1 MAPLSTSKFRAPP
14 GRPAKNRPKI
24 SLKASDT
31 EVSSEGPPPKKRKY
45 VPGGPGGG
53 GRYIDIYGKE
63 TTPAPKPSP
72 IRRSSSGSRSRPRE
86 SKSQSVQEPV
96 QPVNPAEPV
105 DAVESPAQQSIKP
118 PIQLPPPPPPVPAT
132 PPSAR
137 LRREKSQNRGRY
149 TSSTAA
155 ALALQQ
161 GDGYKPREERG
172 WEEFH
177 PDLDIEAKFTVFSSE
192 EVDGPRPPVTPANA
206 EPITSEKDTLAEIM
220 RLQNEAPSPTPV
232 KRRPGR
238 PPRRPEAILAALRA
252 QHDPKPVPVP
262 PPGPNPRER
271 LTLPKPSFRIRD
283 PFTFY
288 DQPGVGQQNYVDR
301 TMASVGYQESD
312 VFLRHDRQM
321 VRMAEAQEDDLDT
334 MHSVATD
341 GEVNAAVGRV
351 EYDMDEQDEKW
362 LEDYNTKRREDQLEP
377 IKPAVFEITMTKIE
391 KEWHALEKRIPKP
404 NPKPPQTQRPRSS
417 SAAAVNG
424 EITGPGEEQDTKCA
438 ICDDGD
444 CENSNAIVFCDG
456 CDLAVHQECYGVPFI
471 PEGQWLCR
479 KCQLIGRGSVNCI
492 FCPNTEGAF
501 KQTTTSKWSHLLCAI
516 WIPEVSIGNPSLMEP
531 ITDIEKVPKS
541 RWKLHCYICRQRMG
555 SSIQCSNKNCFVAF
569 HVTCARR
576 AQLYLKMKSG
586 HGTPAIM
593 DSHLLKA
600 FCDKHVPPEW
610 RREHGTDAATADA
623 IEYYRTTMQ
632 GRQWGDSQA
641 TALSLEPSHPL
652 GCDHGDD
659 FGQRMH
665 TPRITLTVGGNKRK
679 RIAVPKTIW
688 KLPSGAPVIP
698 QVLLNSVA
706 ASLQRFTVRQRK
718 QYAEDACKYWTLKRE
733 ARRGAA
739 LLKRLQLQLETF
751 SSMEMT
757 RRDYVAM
764 GIAGGKR
771 LQRRIEFGERLH
783 QDLENLRMLCDQ
795 VRNREREKL
804 KDAEMLRNVV
814 DTVYFPIFPLLW
826 PILEKAQGLDGK
838 RIFREGLMSI
848 RSKVEQRFYTSVAAF
863 SADLAGVF
871 TSEIGVQPAGDTAE
885 LQMQISG
892 RAPELSLE
900 QREKRKLAKRIIKAI
915 QPGLEDAIRK
925 ESELNRKPF
934 EKELKELDN
943 LLEHNVLFRRDSFVD
958 SAGPAGE
965 DSPEKT
971 DLPNGTEEKVDG
983 DEEPAKSELREGA
996 HVNTLPDQTGD
1007 TVMPDADAETTHP
1020 PEPAGESQK
1029 QDVPT
1034 TEAPAPEAP
1043 MTETAAEA
1051 PAQEPQEP
1059 ENPSADVPSATVEST
1074 GEIQPAATEET
1085 KNDSDTPDVSGEQ
1098 AVAQKGPPTPPLSF
1112 QGDQQL
1118 PLSQGGV
1125 QWYMQPFDPVG
1136 TTIHEERWT
1145 GRDVM
1150 RGMSEELSELDEEEL
1165 KDLVDDE
1172 VEGTTTNGT
1181 TTAAPDAPAAEEDGV
1196 KVHRTRRRW
1205 RGFK

>member
-1 MAPLSTSKFRAPP
+1 MAPLSSSKYRSSP
-14 GRPAKNRPKI
+14 GRSSRNQTKVT
-24 SLKASDT
+24 LKTSRSSDPT
-31 EVSSEGPPPKKRKY
+31 TSEGPPLKKRKY

-53 GRYIDIYGKE
+53 GRYIELEVKE
-63 TTPAPKPSP
+63 PAPRQKPSP
-72 IRRSSSGSRSRPRE
+72 AARRNSSSSRSRPVPDPE
-86 SKSQSVQEPV
+86 PPQPV
-96 QPVNPAEPV
+96 QPVQPV
-105 DAVESPAQQSIKP
+105 
-118 PIQLPPPPPPVPAT
+118 QLPPPPPPPPVPST

-137 LRREKSQNRGRY
+137 LRREKSQNRGRFG
-149 TSSTAA
+149 SSTAA

-177 PDLDIEAKFTVFSSE
+177 PDLDIDTKFTVFSAE
-192 EVDGPRPPVTPANA
+192 DVDGPPPSASIAQILSPNGLDNS
-206 EPITSEKDTLAEIM
+206 SEKDPIAELI
-220 RLQNEAPSPTPV
+220 RAHTNGTSPSPM

-238 PPRRPEAILAALRA
+238 PPRRPEAILHALGISP
-252 QHDPKPVPVP
+252 QPKAVP

-271 LTLPKPSFRIRD
+271 LTLPKPTFRLRD

-312 VFLRHDRQM
+312 LFLRHDRRL
-321 VRMAEAQEDDLDT
+321 VRMSEGTQEDDLDLT
-334 MHSVATD
+334 NPVGSE

-362 LEDYNTKRREDQLEP
+362 LEDYNAKRREDEVEP

-391 KEWHALEKRIPKP
+391 KEWYALEKRIPKP

-424 EITGPGEEQDTKCA
+424 ETAPGEEQDSKCA

-531 ITDIEKVPKS
+531 ITDVEKVPRS

-555 SSIQCSNKNCFVAF
+555 ASIQCSNKNCFVAF

-586 HGTPAIM
+586 HGTPAVM

-623 IEYYRTTMQ
+623 IEYYRNTMQ
-632 GRQWGDSQA
+632 GRRWGDSQA
-641 TALSLEPSHPL
+641 AALSLEPAHSHI
-652 GCDHGDD
+652 GEHGDD
-659 FGQRMH
+659 EGYRTH

-679 RIAVPKTIW
+679 RMAAPKTIW

-698 QVLLNSVA
+698 QVVLNSVV
-706 ASLQRFTVRQRK
+706 ASLQRFGVRQRK
-718 QYAEDACKYWTLKRE
+718 QFAEDACKYWTLKRE

-764 GIAGGKR
+764 GVTGSKR
-771 LQRRIEFGERLH
+771 LQRRIEFGQRLCY
-783 QDLENLRMLCDQ
+783 DLDRLRMLCEE
-795 VRNREREKL
+795 VKKREREKL
-804 KDAEMLRNVV
+804 KDVETLRSVV
-814 DTVYFPIFPLLW
+814 DNVYFPIFPLLW
-826 PILEKAQGLDGK
+826 PIFEKAQGLDGK
-838 RIFREGLMSI
+838 GIFKQGLSSI
-848 RSKVEQRFYTSVAAF
+848 RAKLQERYYSSVAGF
-863 SADLAGVF
+863 SADLAREF
-871 TSEIGVQPAGDTAE
+871 TTEIGVQPAGDTAE

-915 QPGLEDAIRK
+915 QPALEDAIRK

-934 EKELKELDN
+934 EQELKELDLMLENSVMSRRGSEADPVERPGTDNADQPQGPSQAVEQKIEEITAKAELDEGTDIAAVPEKADAGVEPNADN
-943 LLEHNVLFRRDSFVD
+943 LQTVEESTDSHVQTAPD
-958 SAGPAGE
+958 SVPTPTTTVQGSEPQMNEDAPTTSQTTMEGIEPAVSE
-965 DSPEKT
+965 SVEKT
-971 DLPNGTEEKVDG
+971 DIDSSQ
-983 DEEPAKSELREGA
+983 PA
-996 HVNTLPDQTGD
+996 
-1007 TVMPDADAETTHP
+1007 HP
-1020 PEPAGESQK
+1020 PT
-1029 QDVPT
+1029 D
-1034 TEAPAPEAP
+1034 
-1043 MTETAAEA
+1043 
-1051 PAQEPQEP
+1051 
-1059 ENPSADVPSATVEST
+1059 
-1074 GEIQPAATEET
+1074 
-1085 KNDSDTPDVSGEQ
+1085 
-1098 AVAQKGPPTPPLSF
+1098 AQKDPLTPSQSF
-1112 QGDQQL
+1112 TGDQQN
-1118 PLSQGGV
+1118 PLSLGGI

-1150 RGMSEELSELDEEEL
+1150 RGMSEELSELDEDEL
-1165 KDLVDDE
+1165 KDLV
-1172 VEGTTTNGT
+1172 
-1181 TTAAPDAPAAEEDGV
+1181 EEDDLEGQVVNASLETSDRSAPPQQHV
-1196 KVHRTRRRW
+1196 KTHRTRRRW

>member
-1 MAPLSTSKFRAPP
+1 MAPYASPKHRSSPARPPKST
-14 GRPAKNRPKI
+14 PKG
-24 SLKASDT
+24 SLKGSRNGDP
-31 EVSSEGPPPKKRKY
+31 VSEGPPLKKRKY

-53 GRYIDIYGKE
+53 GRYIELDVRE
-63 TTPAPKPSP
+63 TKPPPKPKPKPSP
-72 IRRSSSGSRSRPRE
+72 ARRNSTTTATPRGRPAP
-86 SKSQSVQEPV
+86 EPAP
-96 QPVNPAEPV
+96 QPV
-105 DAVESPAQQSIKP
+105 
-118 PIQLPPPPPPVPAT
+118 QLPPPPPVPTT

-137 LRREKSQNRGRY
+137 ITRDKSQNRGGRFG
-149 TSSTAA
+149 SSTAA
-155 ALALQQ
+155 AIALQQ

-177 PDLDIEAKFTVFSSE
+177 PDLDIDAKFVVFPSE
-192 EVDGPRPPVTPANA
+192 EVDRPAPVGPLANILTPNGDLNKNG
-206 EPITSEKDTLAEIM
+206 EKDPLAELI
-220 RLQNEAPSPTPV
+220 RAHANGTSPTPI

-238 PPRRPEAILAALRA
+238 PPRRPEAILNALGITA
-252 QHDPKPVPVP
+252 QQKAVP

-283 PFTFY
+283 PFIFY
-288 DQPGVGQQNYVDR
+288 DKPGVGQQNYVDR

-312 VFLRHDRQM
+312 LFLRHERQM
-321 VRMAEAQEDDLDT
+321 IRMPEGAQEDDMDAVNP
-334 MHSVATD
+334 VAGE
-341 GEVNAAVGRV
+341 GEVNTAVGRV

-362 LEDYNTKRREDQLEP
+362 LEDYNLRRREDELEP

-424 EITGPGEEQDTKCA
+424 EASAPGEEQDTKCA

-444 CENSNAIVFCDG
+444 CENANAIVFCDG

-479 KCQLIGRGSVNCI
+479 KCQLIGRGSPNCI

-531 ITDIEKVPKS
+531 ITDIEKVPRS

-555 SSIQCSNKNCFVAF
+555 ASIQCSNKNCFVAF

-576 AQLYLKMKSG
+576 AQLYLKMKAG
-586 HGTPAIM
+586 HGSPAVM

-623 IEYYRTTMQ
+623 IEYYRNTMQ
-632 GRQWGDSQA
+632 GRRWGDSQA
-641 TALSLEPSHPL
+641 AALSLEPSNPMADHENDAMRPPHP
-652 GCDHGDD
+652 
-659 FGQRMH
+659 Q
-665 TPRITLTVGGNKRK
+665 RITLTVGGNKRK
-679 RIAVPKTIW
+679 RPTVPRTIW

-698 QVLLNSVA
+698 QVVLNSVVV
-706 ASLQRFTVRQRK
+706 SLQRFGVRQRK

-739 LLKRLQLQLETF
+739 LLKRLQLSLETF

-764 GIAGGKR
+764 GVAGGKR
-771 LQRRIEFGERLH
+771 LQRRIDFGERLSF
-783 QDLENLRMLCDQ
+783 DLDRLRMLCDE
-795 VRNREREKL
+795 VKKREREKL
-804 KDAEMLRNVV
+804 KDAETLRSIV

-826 PILEKAQGLDGK
+826 PIFDKAQGLDGK
-838 RIFREGLMSI
+838 GVFRQGLLSI
-848 RSKVEQRFYTSVAAF
+848 KTKLDERAYTSISAF
-863 SADLAGVF
+863 SADLASVF

-900 QREKRKLAKRIIKAI
+900 QREKRKLAKRIIKSI
-915 QPGLEDAIRK
+915 QPALEDAIKK

-934 EKELKELDN
+934 EQELKELDVMLEN
-943 LLEHNVLFRRDSFVD
+943 SVMSRRGSEVEFPEISEQGREQPLLSAAVNGIEQTDSP
-958 SAGPAGE
+958 AEGPAK
-965 DSPEKT
+965 PE
-971 DLPNGTEEKVDG
+971 LVDG
-983 DEEPAKSELREGA
+983 DEVTAPPAEPDNAATTITDMAANPGQVTPTIEAEA
-996 HVNTLPDQTGD
+996 DHHE
-1007 TVMPDADAETTHP
+1007 PDASTEQQPPSDAQPVVNGETSKVGEGDDPKSVKP
-1020 PEPAGESQK
+1020 PGGP
-1029 QDVPT
+1029 
-1034 TEAPAPEAP
+1034 
-1043 MTETAAEA
+1043 
-1051 PAQEPQEP
+1051 
-1059 ENPSADVPSATVEST
+1059 
-1074 GEIQPAATEET
+1074 
-1085 KNDSDTPDVSGEQ
+1085 
-1098 AVAQKGPPTPPLSF
+1098 QKGPLTPPPSF
-1112 QGDQQL
+1112 KGDQHL
-1118 PLSQGGV
+1118 PLAQGGI
-1125 QWYMQPFDPVG
+1125 QWYMQPFDPMG

-1165 KDLVDDE
+1165 KDLVEDE
-1172 VEGTTTNGT
+1172 LEAGPSDEPITNGL
-1181 TTAAPDAPAAEEDGV
+1181 DAPMSDPAV

>member
-1 MAPLSTSKFRAPP
+1 MAPLSSSKYRSSP
-14 GRPAKNRPKI
+14 GRSSRNQTKVA
-24 SLKASDT
+24 LKTSRSSDPST
-31 EVSSEGPPPKKRKY
+31 SEGPPLKKRKY
-45 VPGGPGGG
+45 IPGGPGGG
-53 GRYIDIYGKE
+53 GRYIELEVKE
-63 TTPAPKPSP
+63 PASRQPKTTPAA
-72 IRRSSSGSRSRPRE
+72 RRNSSSSRSRLAPAPAP
-86 SKSQSVQEPV
+86 EPEPP
-96 QPVNPAEPV
+96 QPV
-105 DAVESPAQQSIKP
+105 
-118 PIQLPPPPPPVPAT
+118 QLPPPPPPSPPPPPPPPPVSST
-132 PPSAR
+132 PPSVR
-137 LRREKSQNRGRY
+137 LRREKSQNRGRFG
-149 TSSTAA
+149 SSTAA

-177 PDLDIEAKFTVFSSE
+177 PDLDIDTKFTVFSAE
-192 EVDGPRPPVTPANA
+192 EVDGPPPSASIAQILSPNGLDNSSDKDPIA
-206 EPITSEKDTLAEIM
+206 ELIRAHTNGT
-220 RLQNEAPSPTPV
+220 SPTPI

-238 PPRRPEAILAALRA
+238 PPRRPEAILHALGISP
-252 QHDPKPVPVP
+252 QPKPVP

-271 LTLPKPSFRIRD
+271 LTLPKPTFRLLD

-312 VFLRHDRQM
+312 LFLRHDRRL
-321 VRMAEAQEDDLDT
+321 VRMSECAQEDDLDLT
-334 MHSVATD
+334 NLVASE

-362 LEDYNTKRREDQLEP
+362 LDDYNAKRKEDQLEP

-391 KEWHALEKRIPKP
+391 REWYALEKRIPKP

-424 EITGPGEEQDTKCA
+424 ETAPGEEQDSKCA

-531 ITDIEKVPKS
+531 ITDVEKVPRS
-541 RWKLHCYICRQRMG
+541 RWKLNCYICRQRMG
-555 SSIQCSNKNCFVAF
+555 ASIQCSNKNCFVAF

-586 HGTPAIM
+586 HGTPAVM

-623 IEYYRTTMQ
+623 IEYYRNTMQ
-632 GRQWGDSQA
+632 GRRWGDSQA
-641 TALSLEPSHPL
+641 AALSLEPSHSHI
-652 GCDHGDD
+652 GEHGEDD
-659 FGQRMH
+659 GHRTH

-679 RIAVPKTIW
+679 RMIAPKTIW

-698 QVLLNSVA
+698 QVVLNSVG
-706 ASLQRFTVRQRK
+706 ASLQRFGVRQRK
-718 QYAEDACKYWTLKRE
+718 QFAEDACKYWTLKRE

-764 GIAGGKR
+764 GVTGSKR
-771 LQRRIEFGERLH
+771 LQRRIDFGQRLSY
-783 QDLENLRMLCDQ
+783 DLDKLRTLCDE
-795 VRNREREKL
+795 VRRREQEKL
-804 KDAEMLRNVV
+804 KDVETLRSIV

-826 PILEKAQGLDGK
+826 PIFEKAQGLDGK
-838 RIFREGLMSI
+838 GIFKKGLFSI
-848 RSKVEQRFYTSVAAF
+848 RAKLQERYYSSVASF
-863 SADLAGVF
+863 SADLAREF
-871 TSEIGVQPAGDTAE
+871 TTEIGVQPAGDTAE

-915 QPGLEDAIRK
+915 QPALEDAIRK

-934 EKELKELDN
+934 EQELKELD
-943 LLEHNVLFRRDSFVD
+943 LMLENSVMSRRGSEVD
-958 SAGPAGE
+958 SAEQSATDKADQPQDSSQIAELRVEDITAKMEIDEVTDIAAVPEKADAAVEPNAEVPLPAEESTESSAMPVPDSESTPTTAMQETEIQTGE
-965 DSPEKT
+965 DAPTTTQPTME
-971 DLPNGTEEKVDG
+971 GV
-983 DEEPAKSELREGA
+983 EPAVNGSVETIDLDSSKRES
-996 HVNTLPDQTGD
+996 PP
-1007 TVMPDADAETTHP
+1007 PDA
-1020 PEPAGESQK
+1020 QK
-1029 QDVPT
+1029 Q
-1034 TEAPAPEAP
+1034 
-1043 MTETAAEA
+1043 
-1051 PAQEPQEP
+1051 
-1059 ENPSADVPSATVEST
+1059 SR
-1074 GEIQPAATEET
+1074 
-1085 KNDSDTPDVSGEQ
+1085 
-1098 AVAQKGPPTPPLSF
+1098 TPPHSF
-1112 QGDQQL
+1112 TGDQQH
-1118 PLSQGGV
+1118 PLSQGGI
-1125 QWYMQPFDPVG
+1125 QWYMQPFDPIG

-1150 RGMSEELSELDEEEL
+1150 RGMSEELSELDEDEL
-1165 KDLVDDE
+1165 KDLVGEDE
-1172 VEGTTTNGT
+1172 LEGQVANSSMETSDGKG
-1181 TTAAPDAPAAEEDGV
+1181 APPQQHV
-1196 KVHRTRRRW
+1196 KTHRTRRRW

>member
-1 MAPLSTSKFRAPP
+1 MAPLASNKYRSSPGKPPKNQSKAV
-14 GRPAKNRPKI
+14 
-24 SLKASDT
+24 LKGTQNSNG
-31 EVSSEGPPPKKRKY
+31 SSAGEGPPLKKRKY

-53 GRYIDIYGKE
+53 GRYIELDVRE
-63 TTPAPKPSP
+63 TKPPKPAKP
-72 IRRSSSGSRSRPRE
+72 ARLAKPAKPAKPLLVGRNSSSSTPRTRHGRE
-86 SKSQSVQEPV
+86 
-96 QPVNPAEPV
+96 AEPQ
-105 DAVESPAQQSIKP
+105 PM
-118 PIQLPPPPPPVPAT
+118 QLPPPPPPVPTT

-137 LRREKSQNRGRY
+137 LTRDKSQSRGGRFG
-149 TSSTAA
+149 SSTAA

-177 PDLDIEAKFTVFSSE
+177 PDLDIETKFVVFPAE
-192 EVDGPRPPVTPANA
+192 EVDKPAPSAHVAHILSPNGLDL
-206 EPITSEKDTLAEIM
+206 SNDKDPLAELI
-220 RLQNEAPSPTPV
+220 RAHANGTSPTPI

-238 PPRRPEAILAALRA
+238 PPRRPEAILNALGITP
-252 QHDPKPVPVP
+252 QPKVVP

-271 LTLPKPSFRIRD
+271 LTLPKPSFRLRD
-283 PFTFY
+283 PFDFY
-288 DQPGVGQQNYVDR
+288 DHPGVGQQNYVDR

-312 VFLRHDRQM
+312 LFLRHDR
-321 VRMAEAQEDDLDT
+321 RLIRITEAPQEDELDA
-334 MHSVATD
+334 VNPVGTD
-341 GEVNAAVGRV
+341 EEPNTSVGRV

-362 LEDYNTKRREDQLEP
+362 LEDYNAKRREDQLEP

-391 KEWHALEKRIPKP
+391 KQWHALEKRIPKP

-424 EITGPGEEQDTKCA
+424 ETTGPGEDQDSKCA

-479 KCQLIGRGSVNCI
+479 KCQLVGRGAVNCI

-516 WIPEVSIGNPSLMEP
+516 WISEVSIGNPSLMEP
-531 ITDIEKVPKS
+531 ITDIEKVPRS

-555 SSIQCSNKNCFVAF
+555 ASIQCSNKNCFVAF

-586 HGTPAIM
+586 HGSPAVM
-593 DSHLLKA
+593 DTHLLKA

-610 RREHGTDAATADA
+610 RREHGTDAATAEA
-623 IEYYRTTMQ
+623 IEYYRNTMQ
-632 GRQWGDSQA
+632 GRRWGDSQA
-641 TALSLEPSHPL
+641 AALALEPSHPL
-652 GCDHGDD
+652 GCEHGDED
-659 FGQRMH
+659 GQRTH

-679 RIAVPKTIW
+679 RPTVPKTVW

-698 QVLLNSVA
+698 NVVLNSVA
-706 ASLQRFTVRQRK
+706 ASLQRFGVRQRK
-718 QYAEDACKYWTLKRE
+718 QYAEDACRYWTLKRE

-764 GIAGGKR
+764 GAAGGKR
-771 LQRRIEFGERLH
+771 LQRRIEFGERLYR
-783 QDLENLRMLCDQ
+783 DLDRLRMLCDE
-795 VRNREREKL
+795 VKKREREKL
-804 KDAEMLRNVV
+804 KDAETLRTIV

-826 PILEKAQGLDGK
+826 PIYDKAHGLDGK
-838 RIFREGLMSI
+838 GIFRQGLLSI
-848 RSKVEQRFYTSVAAF
+848 RAKLDERRYTSVSAF
-863 SADLAGVF
+863 SGDLARVF

-900 QREKRKLAKRIIKAI
+900 QREKRKLAKRIIKFI
-915 QPGLEDAIRK
+915 QPALEEAIK
-925 ESELNRKPF
+925 NESELNRKPF
-934 EKELKELDN
+934 EQELKELD
-943 LLEHNVLFRRDSFVD
+943 LMLENSVMSRRGSQVESPAAGDEVPEKPEGPTNTDQTVNEDEAIAAKLEPLEGTEVTAPDNSEDIAMQDANEAQPPDDAVSLSTPTAEHKSAVQEEKA
-958 SAGPAGE
+958 SAGVPPTPIESQSA
-965 DSPEKT
+965 
-971 DLPNGTEEKVDG
+971 PNGTVDKSDAGHPEEQ
-983 DEEPAKSELREGA
+983 P
-996 HVNTLPDQTGD
+996 
-1007 TVMPDADAETTHP
+1007 
-1020 PEPAGESQK
+1020 GESQK
-1029 QDVPT
+1029 
-1034 TEAPAPEAP
+1034 
-1043 MTETAAEA
+1043 
-1051 PAQEPQEP
+1051 EPL
-1059 ENPSADVPSATVEST
+1059 
-1074 GEIQPAATEET
+1074 
-1085 KNDSDTPDVSGEQ
+1085 
-1098 AVAQKGPPTPPLSF
+1098 TPPPSF
-1112 QGDQQL
+1112 KGDQQL
-1118 PLSQGGV
+1118 PLAQGGI

-1172 VEGTTTNGT
+1172 LEGEMNTAIDGSTPSGPD
-1181 TTAAPDAPAAEEDGV
+1181 AAPEQAV

>member
-1 MAPLSTSKFRAPP
+1 MAPLSSNKYRSSP
-14 GRPAKNRPKI
+14 GRPPKNQSKAA
-24 SLKASDT
+24 LKGTQNSTA
-31 EVSSEGPPPKKRKY
+31 EGPPLKKRKY

-53 GRYIDIYGKE
+53 GRYIELDVRE
-63 TTPAPKPSP
+63 TKPPKPPKPAKPAKPSLVGRNSTP
-72 IRRSSSGSRSRPRE
+72 RTRPARE
-86 SKSQSVQEPV
+86 EP
-96 QPVNPAEPV
+96 QPMQLPPQPPPV
-105 DAVESPAQQSIKP
+105 PKT
-118 PIQLPPPPPPVPAT
+118 PPPPPPP
-132 PPSAR
+132 AR
-137 LRREKSQNRGRY
+137 LTRDKSQSRGGRFG
-149 TSSTAA
+149 SSTAA
-155 ALALQQ
+155 ALALQH
-161 GDGYKPREERG
+161 GDPYKPREERG

-177 PDLDIEAKFTVFSSE
+177 PELDIETKFVVFPAE
-192 EVDGPRPPVTPANA
+192 EVDRPAPSAHVAHILSPNGLDL
-206 EPITSEKDTLAEIM
+206 SNDKDPLAELI
-220 RLQNEAPSPTPV
+220 RAHANGTSPTPI

-238 PPRRPEAILAALRA
+238 PPRRPEAILNALGITP
-252 QHDPKPVPVP
+252 QPKNVP
-262 PPGPNPRER
+262 PPGPNPHER
-271 LTLPKPSFRIRD
+271 LTLPKPSFRLRD
-283 PFTFY
+283 PFVFY

-312 VFLRHDRQM
+312 LFLRHDR
-321 VRMAEAQEDDLDT
+321 RLIRITEAPQEDDLD
-334 MHSVATD
+334 A
-341 GEVNAAVGRV
+341 VNPVGTEEEPNTSVGRV

-362 LEDYNTKRREDQLEP
+362 LEDYNAKRREDQLEP
-377 IKPAVFEITMTKIE
+377 IKPAVFEITLTKIE

-424 EITGPGEEQDTKCA
+424 ETAGPGEDQDSKCA

-479 KCQLIGRGSVNCI
+479 KCQLVGRGSVNCI

-531 ITDIEKVPKS
+531 ITDVEKVPRS

-555 SSIQCSNKNCFVAF
+555 ASIQCSNKNCFVAF

-586 HGTPAIM
+586 HGSPAVM
-593 DSHLLKA
+593 DTHLLKA
-600 FCDKHVPPEW
+600 FCDKHVPLEW
-610 RREHGTDAATADA
+610 RREHGTDAATVEAM
-623 IEYYRTTMQ
+623 EYYRNTML
-632 GRQWGDSQA
+632 GRRWGDSQA
-641 TALSLEPSHPL
+641 AALALEPSHPL
-652 GCDHGDD
+652 GCEHGDED
-659 FGQRMH
+659 LQRTH

-679 RIAVPKTIW
+679 RPTVPKTIW
-688 KLPSGAPVIP
+688 KLPSGAPVVP
-698 QVLLNSVA
+698 HVVLNSVA
-706 ASLQRFTVRQRK
+706 ASLQRFGVRQRK

-764 GIAGGKR
+764 GAAGGKR
-771 LQRRIEFGERLH
+771 LQRRIEFGERLYH
-783 QDLENLRMLCDQ
+783 DLDRLRMLCDE
-795 VRNREREKL
+795 VKKREREKL
-804 KDAEMLRNVV
+804 KDAETLRTIV

-826 PILEKAQGLDGK
+826 PIYEKAQGLDGK
-838 RIFREGLMSI
+838 GIFRQGLLSI
-848 RSKVEQRFYTSVAAF
+848 RTKLDERQYTSVSTF
-863 SADLAGVF
+863 SADLARVF

-900 QREKRKLAKRIIKAI
+900 QREKRKLAKRIIKFI
-915 QPGLEDAIRK
+915 QPALEEAIKK

-934 EKELKELDN
+934 EQELKELD
-943 LLEHNVLFRRDSFVD
+943 LMLENSVMSRRGSQAE
-958 SAGPAGE
+958 SPPAGDE
-965 DSPEKT
+965 VPETPDVPT
-971 DLPNGTEEKVDG
+971 DIDQKVNGDVEVA
-983 DEEPAKSELREGA
+983 AKSEPLDGA
-996 HVNTLPDQTGD
+996 EVTATPQQSVDVDVT
-1007 TVMPDADAETTHP
+1007 DADQAPPPNSVTVSQTQETPQVRSSTPTAEHETGKQEDKASEDAPSTAIETHP
-1020 PEPAGESQK
+1020 APNGVATNPEESNSG
-1029 QDVPT
+1029 PT
-1034 TEAPAPEAP
+1034 EQPV
-1043 MTETAAEA
+1043 
-1051 PAQEPQEP
+1051 QSRKEPL
-1059 ENPSADVPSATVEST
+1059 
-1074 GEIQPAATEET
+1074 
-1085 KNDSDTPDVSGEQ
+1085 
-1098 AVAQKGPPTPPLSF
+1098 TPPPSF
-1112 QGDQQL
+1112 KGDQQL
-1118 PLSQGGV
+1118 PLTQGGI

-1172 VEGTTTNGT
+1172 LEVEMNPTADGDGTSTSGPD
-1181 TTAAPDAPAAEEDGV
+1181 TAPEQAV

>member
-1 MAPLSTSKFRAPP
+1 MAPLTSNKYRSSP
-14 GRPAKNRPKI
+14 GRPPKTQ
-24 SLKASDT
+24 SKAVLKGTQNSNATPGD
-31 EVSSEGPPPKKRKY
+31 GPPLKKRKY

-53 GRYIDIYGKE
+53 GRYIELDVRE
-63 TTPAPKPSP
+63 TKPPKPAKPSRPPKPAKPSP
-72 IRRSSSGSRSRPRE
+72 VARNSTPRTRHARE
-86 SKSQSVQEPV
+86 AEA
-96 QPVNPAEPV
+96 QPM
-105 DAVESPAQQSIKP
+105 
-118 PIQLPPPPPPVPAT
+118 QLPPPPPPVPTT

-137 LRREKSQNRGRY
+137 LTRDKSQNRGGRFG
-149 TSSTAA
+149 SSTAA

-177 PDLDIEAKFTVFSSE
+177 PDLDIETKFVVFPAE
-192 EVDGPRPPVTPANA
+192 EVDKPAPSAHVAHILSPNGLNL
-206 EPITSEKDTLAEIM
+206 SNDKDPLAELI
-220 RLQNEAPSPTPV
+220 RAHANGTSPTPI

-238 PPRRPEAILAALRA
+238 PPRRPEAILNALGITP
-252 QHDPKPVPVP
+252 QPKVVP

-271 LTLPKPSFRIRD
+271 LTLPKPSFRLRD
-283 PFTFY
+283 PFVFY
-288 DQPGVGQQNYVDR
+288 DHPGVGQQNYVDR

-312 VFLRHDRQM
+312 LFLRHDRRLIR
-321 VRMAEAQEDDLDT
+321 VTEAPQEDDLD
-334 MHSVATD
+334 A
-341 GEVNAAVGRV
+341 VNPVGTEEEPNTSVGRV

-362 LEDYNTKRREDQLEP
+362 LEDYNAKRREDQLEP

-424 EITGPGEEQDTKCA
+424 ETTGPGEDQDSKCA

-479 KCQLIGRGSVNCI
+479 KCQLVGRGAVNCI

-531 ITDIEKVPKS
+531 ITDIEKVPRS

-555 SSIQCSNKNCFVAF
+555 ASIQCSNKNCFVAF

-586 HGTPAIM
+586 HGSPAVM
-593 DSHLLKA
+593 DTHLLKA

-610 RREHGTDAATADA
+610 RREHGTDAATAEA
-623 IEYYRTTMQ
+623 IEFYRNTMQ
-632 GRQWGDSQA
+632 GRRWGDSQA
-641 TALSLEPSHPL
+641 AALALEPSQPL
-652 GCDHGDD
+652 GYEHGDD
-659 FGQRMH
+659 EALRTH

-679 RIAVPKTIW
+679 RPTVPKTIW

-698 QVLLNSVA
+698 HVVLNAVA
-706 ASLQRFTVRQRK
+706 ASLQRFGVRQRK

-764 GIAGGKR
+764 GAAGGKR
-771 LQRRIEFGERLH
+771 LQRRIEFGERLYH
-783 QDLENLRMLCDQ
+783 DLDRLRTMCDE
-795 VRNREREKL
+795 VKKREREKL
-804 KDAEMLRNVV
+804 KDAETLRSIV

-826 PILEKAQGLDGK
+826 PIFEKAQGLDGK
-838 RIFREGLMSI
+838 GIFRQGLVSI
-848 RSKVEQRFYTSVAAF
+848 RTKLEERRYTSVSAF
-863 SADLAGVF
+863 SADLARVF

-900 QREKRKLAKRIIKAI
+900 QREKRKLAKRIIKFI
-915 QPGLEDAIRK
+915 QPALEEAIKK

-934 EKELKELDN
+934 EQELKELD
-943 LLEHNVLFRRDSFVD
+943 LMLENSVMSRRGSQAEFPVAGDEGPGKPEVPHENAQKVNGDVEVAAKSEPSDGAEVTAIPQQSVD
-958 SAGPAGE
+958 SA
-965 DSPEKT
+965 
-971 DLPNGTEEKVDG
+971 
-983 DEEPAKSELREGA
+983 
-996 HVNTLPDQTGD
+996 
-1007 TVMPDADAETTHP
+1007 MPDADQTQP
-1020 PEPAGESQK
+1020 PDGASVSQ
-1029 QDVPT
+1029 
-1034 TEAPAPEAP
+1034 
-1043 MTETAAEA
+1043 
-1051 PAQEPQEP
+1051 PQEVP
-1059 ENPSADVPSATVEST
+1059 GAMVTTPTVEHESDKQKNPSANAPSTTLDAP
-1074 GEIQPAATEET
+1074 PAPNGVADKSEE
-1085 KNDSDTPDVSGEQ
+1085 NNLGPADQLIEP
-1098 AVAQKGPPTPPLSF
+1098 QKEPLTPPPSF
-1112 QGDQQL
+1112 KGDQQL
-1118 PLSQGGV
+1118 PLAQGGI

-1172 VEGTTTNGT
+1172 LEGEMGT
-1181 TTAAPDAPAAEEDGV
+1181 AIEGSTDTRPDTAPEQAV
-1196 KVHRTRRRW
+1196 KVYRTRRRW

>member
-1 MAPLSTSKFRAPP
+1 MAP
-14 GRPAKNRPKI
+14 
-24 SLKASDT
+24 
-31 EVSSEGPPPKKRKY
+31 VSSSKQRSSPSRPSRAQPKVTLKPPRSSESTTNEGPPLKKRKY

-53 GRYIDIYGKE
+53 GRYIELDVKE
-63 TTPAPKPSP
+63 PPPKPKPSP
-72 IRRSSSGSRSRPRE
+72 AAKRNSSSSRNRNA
-86 SKSQSVQEPV
+86 PV
-96 QPVNPAEPV
+96 PVSGPQPQPV
-105 DAVESPAQQSIKP
+105 
-118 PIQLPPPPPPVPAT
+118 QLPPPPPPPVPTT

-137 LRREKSQNRGRY
+137 LRREKSQNRGRFG
-149 TSSTAA
+149 SSTAA

-177 PDLDIEAKFTVFSSE
+177 PDLDIEAKFAVFGSE
-192 EVDGPRPPVTPANA
+192 DVDRPPPSSSIANILS
-206 EPITSEKDTLAEIM
+206 PNGLDSTSEKDPIAELI
-220 RLQNEAPSPTPV
+220 RAHANGSSPSPI

-238 PPRRPEAILAALRA
+238 PPRRPEAILNALGIT
-252 QHDPKPVPVP
+252 QQPKNIP

-288 DQPGVGQQNYVDR
+288 DQPGVCQQNYVDR

-312 VFLRHDRQM
+312 LFLRHDRRLI
-321 VRMAEAQEDDLDT
+321 RMTEGAQEDDLDAANPVT
-334 MHSVATD
+334 SE

-362 LEDYNTKRREDQLEP
+362 LEEYNAKRREDQLEP

-391 KEWHALEKRIPKP
+391 KEWHVLEKRIPKP

-424 EITGPGEEQDTKCA
+424 ETGPGEEQDSKCA

-501 KQTTTSKWSHLLCAI
+501 KQTTSSKWSHLLCAI

-531 ITDIEKVPKS
+531 ITDVEKVPRS

-555 SSIQCSNKNCFVAF
+555 ASIQCSNKNCFVAF

-586 HGTPAIM
+586 HGTPAVM

-610 RREHGTDAATADA
+610 RREHGTDVATAEA
-623 IEYYRTTMQ
+623 IEYYRSTMQ
-632 GRQWGDSQA
+632 GRRWGDSQA
-641 TALSLEPSHPL
+641 AALSLEPSHPL

-659 FGQRMH
+659 DGQRMH

-679 RIAVPKTIW
+679 RPTVPKTIW

-698 QVLLNSVA
+698 QVVLNSVV
-706 ASLQRFTVRQRK
+706 ASLQRFGVRQRK
-718 QYAEDACKYWTLKRE
+718 QYAEDACKFWTLKRE

-764 GIAGGKR
+764 GVTGHKR
-771 LQRRIEFGERLH
+771 LQRRIEFGERL
-783 QDLENLRMLCDQ
+783 QYDLDRLRTLCEE
-795 VRNREREKL
+795 VKKREREKL
-804 KDAEMLRNVV
+804 KDVETLRGIV

-826 PILEKAQGLDGK
+826 PIFDKAQVLDGK
-838 RIFREGLMSI
+838 AIFKQGLMSI
-848 RSKVEQRFYTSVAAF
+848 RTKLQERFYPSVATF
-863 SADLAGVF
+863 SADLAHVF
-871 TSEIGVQPAGDTAE
+871 TTEIGVQPAGDTAE

-915 QPGLEDAIRK
+915 QPALEDAIRK

-934 EKELKELDN
+934 EQELKELD
-943 LLEHNVLFRRDSFVD
+943 LMLENSVMSRRGSEVGLAEQPGDEKLGMLEIPNGPDQKGEESDITAKPEPED
-958 SAGPAGE
+958 SAGIS
-965 DSPEKT
+965 DLPEKT
-971 DLPNGTEEKVDG
+971 DSTA
-983 DEEPAKSELREGA
+983 EP
-996 HVNTLPDQTGD
+996 D
-1007 TVMPDADAETTHP
+1007 TI
-1020 PEPAGESQK
+1020 
-1029 QDVPT
+1029 
-1034 TEAPAPEAP
+1034 
-1043 MTETAAEA
+1043 
-1051 PAQEPQEP
+1051 
-1059 ENPSADVPSATVEST
+1059 
-1074 GEIQPAATEET
+1074 EIQPAETSTEPQVQDDLDMEDAPAASEDTELQDADVAPMSVQPTIEDQPTVNGDSEEMEEESSKPLET
-1085 KNDSDTPDVSGEQ
+1085 
-1098 AVAQKGPPTPPLSF
+1098 QKEPLTPPPSYK
-1112 QGDQQL
+1112 GDQQY
-1118 PLSQGGV
+1118 PLAQGGI
-1125 QWYMQPFDPVG
+1125 QWYMQPFDPIG

-1165 KDLVDDE
+1165 KDLVEDDE
-1172 VEGTTTNGT
+1172 LMDGSNE
-1181 TTAAPDAPAAEEDGV
+1181 AANCGDAPTQQSV

>member
-1 MAPLSTSKFRAPP
+1 MAPYASPKHRSSPA
-14 GRPAKNRPKI
+14 RPLKNTPKA
-24 SLKASDT
+24 SLKGSRNSDPAPI
-31 EVSSEGPPPKKRKY
+31 EGPPLKKRKY

-53 GRYIDIYGKE
+53 GRYIELDVRE
-63 TTPAPKPSP
+63 TKPPKPKPKPSP
-72 IRRSSSGSRSRPRE
+72 ARRNSTATPRTRP
-86 SKSQSVQEPV
+86 VPEPAP
-96 QPVNPAEPV
+96 QPAPQTAP
-105 DAVESPAQQSIKP
+105 
-118 PIQLPPPPPPVPAT
+118 QLPPPPPVPTT

-137 LRREKSQNRGRY
+137 VTRDKSQSRGGRFG
-149 TSSTAA
+149 SSTAA
-155 ALALQQ
+155 AIALQQ

-177 PDLDIEAKFTVFSSE
+177 PDLDIDAKFVIFPSE
-192 EVDGPRPPVTPANA
+192 EVDRPAPMGPLANILTPNGALDKNA
-206 EPITSEKDTLAEIM
+206 EKDPLAELI
-220 RLQNEAPSPTPV
+220 RAHANGTSPTPI

-238 PPRRPEAILAALRA
+238 PPRRPEAILNALGITA
-252 QHDPKPVPVP
+252 QPKVVP
-262 PPGPNPRER
+262 PPGPNPREK

-283 PFTFY
+283 PFIFY
-288 DQPGVGQQNYVDR
+288 DKPGVGQQNYVDR

-312 VFLRHDRQM
+312 LFVRHERQM
-321 VRMAEAQEDDLDT
+321 IRMPEGAQEDDLDAVNP
-334 MHSVATD
+334 VAIE
-341 GEVNAAVGRV
+341 GEVNATVGRV

-362 LEDYNTKRREDQLEP
+362 LEDYNLKRREDQLEP

-391 KEWHALEKRIPKP
+391 KEWHTLEKRIPKP
-404 NPKPPQTQRPRSS
+404 NPKPPQTHRPRSS

-424 EITGPGEEQDTKCA
+424 ETSAPGEEQDTKCA

-444 CENSNAIVFCDG
+444 CENANAIVFCDG

-531 ITDIEKVPKS
+531 ITDIEKVPRS
-541 RWKLHCYICRQRMG
+541 RWKLQCYICRQRMG
-555 SSIQCSNKNCFVAF
+555 ASIQCSNKNCYLAF

-586 HGTPAIM
+586 HGSPAII

-623 IEYYRTTMQ
+623 IEYYRENMQ
-632 GRQWGDSQA
+632 GRRWGDSQA
-641 TALSLEPSHPL
+641 AALSLEPSNPL
-652 GCDHGDD
+652 GDYDGD
-659 FGQRMH
+659 GARPLHPQ
-665 TPRITLTVGGNKRK
+665 RITLTVGGNKRK
-679 RIAVPKTIW
+679 RPTAPKTIW

-698 QVLLNSVA
+698 QVVLNSVV
-706 ASLQRFTVRQRK
+706 ASLQRFGVRQRK

-739 LLKRLQLQLETF
+739 LLKRLQLSLETF

-764 GIAGGKR
+764 GVAGGKR
-771 LQRRIEFGERLH
+771 LQRRIEFGERLSY
-783 QDLENLRMLCDQ
+783 DLDRLRMLCDE
-795 VRNREREKL
+795 VKKREREKL
-804 KDAEMLRNVV
+804 KDAETLRSIV

-826 PILEKAQGLDGK
+826 PIFEKAQFLDGK
-838 RIFREGLMSI
+838 GVFRQGLLSI
-848 RSKVEQRFYTSVAAF
+848 KSKLDERAYTSISAF
-863 SADLAGVF
+863 SADLASVF

-900 QREKRKLAKRIIKAI
+900 QREKRKLAKRIIKSI
-915 QPGLEDAIRK
+915 QPALEDAIKK

-934 EKELKELDN
+934 EQELKELDVM
-943 LLEHNVLFRRDSFVD
+943 LENSVMSRRGSEVEYPEL
-958 SAGPAGE
+958 SGPE
-965 DSPEKT
+965 TSE
-971 DLPNGTEEKVDG
+971 LPNGNGENAEIATKPEIGDG
-983 DEEPAKSELREGA
+983 TEGA
-996 HVNTLPDQTGD
+996 
-1007 TVMPDADAETTHP
+1007 AR
-1020 PEPAGESQK
+1020 
-1029 QDVPT
+1029 
-1034 TEAPAPEAP
+1034 APEADNGATSTHAP
-1043 MTETAAEA
+1043 HPDDKMKASTAEA
-1051 PAQEPQEP
+1051 VPPEASIAEQPAPTAETEVVSGETDTSAQEPSAEAQPVINGETSKP
-1059 ENPSADVPSATVEST
+1059 EGDGLKPSNPLVQSH
-1074 GEIQPAATEET
+1074 
-1085 KNDSDTPDVSGEQ
+1085 
-1098 AVAQKGPPTPPLSF
+1098 KGPLTPPPSF
-1112 QGDQQL
+1112 KGDQRQL
-1118 PLSQGGV
+1118 LAQGGI

-1165 KDLVDDE
+1165 KDLVEDE
-1172 VEGTTTNGT
+1172 LETGPMGTSDEAKTNG
-1181 TTAAPDAPAAEEDGV
+1181 PDASMGDPNV